1 MLYQWR
7 TAKRSCLP
15 SSLRIKCTSPFC
27 SICLQLK
34 SKVPCKAKHL
44 CKVSAK
50 KLSFS
55 VRPGILWLAAGRAR
69 AALHY
74 WRHNNPPC
82 WAEGRQQRRSLLP
95 LPVAPLYFFSLH
107 STRCRHRRLRRHFR
121 LLSSIQL
128 AITPRSLHGPSPNLR
143 PCPKSNARICSSRTN
158 TTCLYAGRYRRSAL
172 GRMC

>member
-1 MLYQWR
+1 MHLAFLFYLPPTQV
-7 TAKRSCLP
+7 KSSIVKCEKSDLVRSA
-15 SSLRIKCTSPFC
+15 RHTF
-27 SICLQLK
+27 
-34 SKVPCKAKHL
+34 
-44 CKVSAK
+44 
-50 KLSFS
+50 
-55 VRPGILWLAAGRAR
+55 WLAARRAR
-69 AALHY
+69 AAH

-121 LLSSIQL
+121 LLSSMQL

-143 PCPKSNARICSSRTN
+143 PCPKSNARICSSHTN